1 MNLALLI
8 QAAGSVG
15 AFSGRAF
22 LPSFS
27 TALLLRFGPEIPWIA
42 QTGFLQHVRGVPT
55 WFTGDTTL
63 VVLGILSALELAAVR
78 FPEARSVLD
87 EVHQYLKAGMAA
99 LTYMGVVSV
108 SDRAVVGRIFGE
120 AGMADSLPALAVG
133 TGVFL
138 ASRVRAAVVGFWS
151 EADEDDDLGVRGLGR
166 WVEDLWSGLGP
177 LALILFPL
185 LTVAALGLA
194 IALLIALQRR
204 AEARAEASKV
214 ACHRCGGMISP
225 CALACPICQAG
236 VEAPRAVGLL
246 GQVRK
251 VPADPAKLPLDLV
264 AVKRCPLC
272 ASRLKERAVGQTCA
286 VCGHRLM
293 DDPHCARG
301 YISHIDRRVPLVV
314 AACALLGLVPV
325 LGVIPAVIFYRLALV
340 APFRRYIPLGRNFV
354 LGWTV
359 RIVVLVLVA
368 FQCVP
373 VLGGLIVPLMAL
385 ITYATYRREYRR
397 LALGV

>member
-8 QAAGSVG
+8 QAAGSIG

-55 WFTGDTTL
+55 WFTDDTTL

-108 SDRAVVGRIFGE
+108 SDRAVVGRVFGE
-120 AGMADSLPALAVG
+120 AGMADSLPALAIG

-185 LTVAALGLA
+185 LTVAALGLS

-214 ACHRCGGMISP
+214 VCHRCGGMISP

-272 ASRLKERAVGQTCA
+272 ASRLKERAVSQTCA

-293 DDPHCARG
+293 DDPHFARD

>member
-8 QAAGSVG
+8 QAAGSIGV
-15 AFSGRAF
+15 FSGRAF

-42 QTGFLQHVRGVPT
+42 QTGFLEHVRGVPT
-55 WFTGDTTL
+55 WFTRDTTL
-63 VVLGILSALELAAVR
+63 VVLGVLSALELAAVR

-108 SDRAVVGRIFGE
+108 SDRAVVRQVFGE
-120 AGMADSLPALAVG
+120 AGMAESLPALAVG

-214 ACHRCGGMISP
+214 PCRQCGGMTSP
-225 CALACPICQAG
+225 CALACPHCRAA

-246 GQVRK
+246 GQVRRT
-251 VPADPAKLPLDLV
+251 PADTGKLPFDLV

-272 ASRLKERAVGQTCA
+272 ASRLKQRAVSQTCE

-293 DDPHCARG
+293 DDPRFARD

-314 AACALLGLVPV
+314 AACVLLGLVPV

-340 APFRRYIPLGRNFV
+340 APFRRYIPPGRNFV

-359 RIVVLVLVA
+359 RILVVVLVA
-368 FQCVP
+368 FQWVP
-373 VLGGLIVPLMAL
+373 VLGGLVVPLMAM
-385 ITYATYRREYRR
+385 ITYMTYRREYRR
-397 LALGV
+397 LTLGA

>member
-1 MNLALLI
+1 MNLTLLI

-15 AFSGRAF
+15 VFAGRAF
-22 LPSFS
+22 LPAFS

-55 WFTGDTTL
+55 WYTRDAAL

-87 EVHQYLKAGMAA
+87 EVHPYLKAGMAA
-99 LTYMGVVSV
+99 LTYMGLVSV
-108 SDRAVVGRIFGE
+108 SDRAVVGQVFGE
-120 AGMADSLPALAVG
+120 AAMSDSLPALVVA
-133 TGVFL
+133 TCVFV
-138 ASRVRAAVVGFWS
+138 ASRVRAGIVGFWS
-151 EADEDDDLGVRGLGR
+151 VADEDDDLGVRGLGR

-194 IALLIALQRR
+194 IALLIAFQRR

-214 ACHRCGGMISP
+214 PCHRCGQMIFP
-225 CALACPICQAG
+225 CALACPHCQAV

-246 GQVRK
+246 GQVRT
-251 VPADPAKLPLDLV
+251 VPADPGKLPFDLV
-264 AVKRCPLC
+264 AVKRCPHC
-272 ASRLKERAVGQTCA
+272 ASRLKGRAVHQTCA

-293 DDPHCARG
+293 EDPRFARD
-301 YISHIDRRVPLVV
+301 YVSHIDRRLPLVI
-314 AACALLGLVPV
+314 AACVMLGLVPL

-340 APFRRYIPLGRNFV
+340 APFRRYIPPGRNFV
-354 LGWTV
+354 ARWTV
-359 RIVVLVLVA
+359 RILVVVLVA
-368 FQCVP
+368 FQWVP
-373 VLGGLIVPLMAL
+373 VLGGLVVPLMAL
-385 ITYATYRREYRR
+385 ITYGTYRRAYRR
-397 LALGV
+397 LAPGV

>member
-8 QAAGSVG
+8 QAAGSIGV
-15 AFSGRAF
+15 FSGRAF

-63 VVLGILSALELAAVR
+63 VVLGVLSALELAAVR

-108 SDRAVVGRIFGE
+108 SDRAVVGRVFGE

-177 LALILFPL
+177 LALILAPL
-185 LTVAALGLA
+185 ATVAALGLSV
-194 IALLIALQRR
+194 ALIIALQRR
-204 AEARAEASKV
+204 AEARAEA
-214 ACHRCGGMISP
+214 
-225 CALACPICQAG
+225 
-236 VEAPRAVGLL
+236 
-246 GQVRK
+246 
-251 VPADPAKLPLDLV
+251 
-264 AVKRCPLC
+264 
-272 ASRLKERAVGQTCA
+272 
-286 VCGHRLM
+286 
-293 DDPHCARG
+293 
-301 YISHIDRRVPLVV
+301 
-314 AACALLGLVPV
+314 
-325 LGVIPAVIFYRLALV
+325 
-340 APFRRYIPLGRNFV
+340 
-354 LGWTV
+354 
-359 RIVVLVLVA
+359 
-368 FQCVP
+368 
-373 VLGGLIVPLMAL
+373 
-385 ITYATYRREYRR
+385 
-397 LALGV
+397 